1 VLALDVD
8 HFKRINDELGHAAGD
23 QALAAV
29 ARLAGSGVRSG
40 VDFLGRYGGEEFA
53 LVVNG
58 SLLVAAELAELLRQ
72 VISESPIM
80 TASGPIAVT
89 ASVGVAEL
97 ADRDVDLGRLL
108 QRTDAAL
115 YEAKRAGRD
124 RIALAP

>member
-1 VLALDVD
+1 AMMLDID
-8 HFKRINDELGHAAGD
+8 HFKEVNDRYGHASGD
-23 QALAAV
+23 DVIHAV
-29 ARLAGSGVRSG
+29 AQRIAGVIGSG
-40 VDFLGRYGGEEFA
+40 DILGRYGGEEFA